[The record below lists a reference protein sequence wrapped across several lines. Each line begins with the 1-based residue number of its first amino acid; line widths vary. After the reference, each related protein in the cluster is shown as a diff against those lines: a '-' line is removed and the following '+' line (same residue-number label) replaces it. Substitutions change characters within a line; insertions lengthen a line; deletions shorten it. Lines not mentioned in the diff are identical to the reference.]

1 MSRSTSY
8 ERSFHY
14 FLLSINNY
22 FRFSYHCLTMERK
35 VYLLWF
41 GQTVSWTG
49 SAMSFFA
56 IGVWIYETT
65 GKASALSTILFIVA
79 IVGVVTGP
87 FGGVL
92 ADRFPRKTLIIVF
105 DLIIAVLMCVI
116 GYFALND
123 ILTLTLLIPFA
134 LAFGIFEIAHWT
146 TWSAFLGDVVKKN
159 EVTKVSAL
167 FESAE
172 AISVLIGPI
181 GGAFIYSFFGLT
193 GVILVDV
200 LTCFFGIATI
210 TMFKSKKIETKSNL
224 TFKNIYLDLV
234 EAYNWLK
241 KQKGLLALV
250 TIFAVGN
257 FLWGFT
263 SVLLPPMILRFT
275 DARGLGIVESS
286 VGLAFLFGSMISL
299 RLADKLQGNLKVA
312 IYMGLLG
319 GLSLIL
325 GSIRPSVFL
334 LCVHGI
340 IGGVSGTVQ
349 YTVSS
354 GAWLAITT
362 EDIRGIALA
371 LRGTIAQMLRPIG
384 VLIAGPL
391 GDYLEFDFYPNN
403 VDLLSPIVGLGPG
416 RGYALLFFIVGVVY
430 VGIWVVNLNN
440 KNLRT
445 LSKQVKEIT
454 KDS

>member
-1 MSRSTSY
+1 MSK
-8 ERSFHY
+8 
-14 FLLSINNY
+14 
-22 FRFSYHCLTMERK
+22 K

-49 SAMSFFA
+49 SSMSFFA

-79 IVGVVTGP
+79 IVGVITGP

-116 GYFALND
+116 GYLALND

-181 GGAFIYSFFGLT
+181 GGAFIYSFFGLP
-193 GVILVDV
+193 GVILVDLV
-200 LTCFFGIATI
+200 TCFFGIATI
-210 TMFKSKKIETKSNL
+210 TFFKSKKIKTKGKLN
-224 TFKNIYLDLV
+224 FKNTYFDLV

-250 TIFAVGN
+250 SIFSIGN

-263 SVLLPPMILRFT
+263 TVLIPPMILSFT

-286 VGLAFLFGSMISL
+286 VGLAFLFGSIISL

-325 GSIRPSVFL
+325 GSLRPSIIL
-334 LCVHGI
+334 LCIHGI
-340 IGGVSGTVQ
+340 IAGVSGTVQ

-354 GAWLAITT
+354 GAWLAITD
-362 EDIRGIALA
+362 ENIRGRALA
-371 LRGTIAQMLRPIG
+371 LRGTIAQMLRPLG
-384 VLIAGPL
+384 VVIAGPL
-391 GDYLEFDFYPNN
+391 GDYLEFSFYPKNAD
-403 VDLLSPIVGLGPG
+403 VLTQLVGSGPG
-416 RGYALLFFIVGVVY
+416 RGYAFLFFIIGVLY
-430 VGIWVVNLNN
+430 VVLWIVNFNN
-440 KNLRT
+440 KNLSN

-454 KDS
+454 SN

>member
-1 MSRSTSY
+1 MSK
-8 ERSFHY
+8 
-14 FLLSINNY
+14 
-22 FRFSYHCLTMERK
+22 K

-56 IGVWIYETT
+56 VGVWIYETT

-92 ADRFPRKTLIIVF
+92 ADRFPRKKLIIIF

-116 GYFALND
+116 GYLALND
-123 ILTLTLLIPFA
+123 VLTLTLLIPFA

-146 TWSAFLGDVVKKN
+146 TWSAFLGDVVKKQ

-181 GGAFIYSFFGLT
+181 GGAFIYSFFGLP
-193 GVILVDV
+193 GVILVD
-200 LTCFFGIATI
+200 LITCFFGIATI
-210 TMFKSKKIETKSNL
+210 TFFKSKKVEIKGKLS
-224 TFKNIYLDLV
+224 FKNVYLDLI

-241 KQKGLLALV
+241 KQKGLLSLV
-250 TIFAVGN
+250 TILTIGN

-263 SVLLPPMILRFT
+263 SVLLPPMILSFT

-286 VGLAFLFGSMISL
+286 VGLAFLFGSIISL

-319 GLSLIL
+319 GISLIL
-325 GSIRPSVFL
+325 GSIRPSIIL
-334 LCVHGI
+334 LCIHGVI
-340 IGGVSGTVQ
+340 AGVSGTVQ

-362 EDIRGIALA
+362 EDIRGRALA
-371 LRGTIAQMLRPIG
+371 LRGTIAQMLRPVG
-384 VLIAGPL
+384 VVIAGPL
-391 GDYLEFDFYPNN
+391 GDYLEFTFYPEN
-403 VDLLSPIVGLGPG
+403 VDILSPLVGTGPG
-416 RGYALLFFIVGVVY
+416 RGYAFLFFLVGVFY
-430 VGIWVVNLNN
+430 VVLWIVNFNN
-440 KNLRT
+440 KNLKF
-445 LSKQVKEIT
+445 LSKQVIEIT
-454 KDS
+454 NS

>member
-1 MSRSTSY
+1 
-8 ERSFHY
+8 
-14 FLLSINNY
+14 
-22 FRFSYHCLTMERK
+22 
-35 VYLLWF
+35 
-41 GQTVSWTG
+41 
-49 SAMSFFA
+49 MSFFA

-116 GYFALND
+116 GYFAISD

-146 TWSAFLGDVVKKN
+146 TWSAFLGDVVKKH

-172 AISVLIGPI
+172 AISVLVGPI
-181 GGAFIYSFFGLT
+181 GGAFIYSFFGLP
-193 GVILVDV
+193 GVILVD
-200 LTCFFGIATI
+200 LITCFFGIATI
-210 TMFKSKKIETKSNL
+210 TLFKSKKIKSKGKLN
-224 TFKNIYLDLV
+224 FKNTYFDLV

-250 TIFAVGN
+250 SILSIGN

-263 SVLLPPMILRFT
+263 SVLIPPMILSFT

-286 VGLAFLFGSMISL
+286 VGLAFLVGSIISL

-319 GLSLIL
+319 GLSLVL
-325 GSIRPSVFL
+325 GSLRPSIFL
-334 LCVHGI
+334 LCIHGI
-340 IGGVSGTVQ
+340 IAGVSGTVQ

-362 EDIRGIALA
+362 EEIRGRALA
-371 LRGTIAQMLRPIG
+371 LRGTIAQMLRPLG
-384 VLIAGPL
+384 VVIAGPL
-391 GDYLEFDFYPNN
+391 GDYLEFSFYPQN
-403 VDLLSPIVGLGPG
+403 VDILTPLVGSGPG
-416 RGYALLFFIVGVVY
+416 RGYAFLFFIIGILYVVLW
-430 VGIWVVNLNN
+430 IVNFNN
-440 KNLRT
+440 KNLRN

-454 KDS
+454 SN

>member
-1 MSRSTSY
+1 MSK
-8 ERSFHY
+8 
-14 FLLSINNY
+14 
-22 FRFSYHCLTMERK
+22 K

-49 SAMSFFA
+49 SSMSFFA
-56 IGVWIYETT
+56 IGVWIFETT
-65 GKASALSTILFIVA
+65 GKASALSTILFTVA

-92 ADRFPRKTLIIVF
+92 ADRFQRKTLIITF
-105 DLIIAVLMCVI
+105 DLIIALLMCVI
-116 GYFALND
+116 GYLALNEA
-123 ILTLTLLIPFA
+123 LTLTSLIPFA

-200 LTCFFGIATI
+200 ITCLFGIATI
-210 TMFKSKKIETKSNL
+210 TLFKSKKIETKSNL
-224 TFKNIYLDLV
+224 SIKNIYFDLI

-241 KQKGLLALV
+241 KQKGLLSLV
-250 TIFAVGN
+250 LILSACN

-263 SVLLPPMILRFT
+263 QVLIPPMILSFA
-275 DARGLGIVESS
+275 DATGLGIVESS
-286 VGLAFLFGSMISL
+286 VGLAFLFGSVISL
-299 RLADKLQGNLKVA
+299 RLADWLQGNLKVA
-312 IYMGLLG
+312 IYCGLLG
-319 GLSLIL
+319 GLALII
-325 GSIRPSVFL
+325 GSVRPSIFL
-334 LCVHGI
+334 LCVNGVIAGI
-340 IGGVSGTVQ
+340 SGTVQ

-362 EDIRGIALA
+362 EDIRGRALA
-371 LRGTIAQMLRPIG
+371 LRGTIAQMLRPLG
-384 VLIAGPL
+384 VVIAGPL
-391 GDYLEFDFYPNN
+391 GDYLEFSFYPKN
-403 VDLLSPIVGLGPG
+403 VDMLSPLVGTGPG
-416 RGYALLFFIVGVVY
+416 IGYAFLYFLIGVFY
-430 VGIWVVNLNN
+430 VVVWVVNFNN
-440 KNLRT
+440 KNLKF
-445 LSKQVKEIT
+445 LSKQVIEIT
-454 KDS
+454 NN

>member
-1 MSRSTSY
+1 MSK
-8 ERSFHY
+8 
-14 FLLSINNY
+14 
-22 FRFSYHCLTMERK
+22 K

-49 SAMSFFA
+49 SSMSFFA
-56 IGVWIYETT
+56 IGVWIFETT
-65 GKASALSTILFIVA
+65 GKASALSTVLFVVA
-79 IVGVVTGP
+79 IVGVITGP

-92 ADRFPRKTLIIVF
+92 ADRFPRKQLIITF
-105 DLIIAVLMCVI
+105 DLTIASLMCVI
-116 GYFALND
+116 GYLALND

-146 TWSAFLGDVVKKN
+146 TWSAFLGDVVKKH

-181 GGAFIYSFFGLT
+181 GGAFIYSFFGLP
-193 GVILVDV
+193 GVILFDV
-200 LTCFFGIATI
+200 VTCFIGIATI
-210 TMFKSKKIETKSNL
+210 TLFKSKKVELKNKL
-224 TFKNIYLDLV
+224 NFKNIYFDLV

-241 KQKGLLALV
+241 KQKGLLTLV
-250 TIFAVGN
+250 LIFSIGN

-263 SVLLPPMILRFT
+263 SVLLPAMILSFT

-286 VGLAFLFGSMISL
+286 VGIAFLFGSIISL
-299 RLADKLQGNLKVA
+299 RLSNWLQGNLKVA
-312 IYMGLLG
+312 IYCGLLG

-325 GSIRPSVFL
+325 GSVRPSIIL
-334 LCVHGI
+334 LCIHGV

-362 EDIRGIALA
+362 EDIRGRALA
-371 LRGTIAQMLRPIG
+371 LRGTIAQMLRPLG
-384 VLIAGPL
+384 VVIAGPL
-391 GDYLEFDFYPNN
+391 GDYLEFTFYPANT
-403 VDLLSPIVGLGPG
+403 DFLSLLVGSGPG
-416 RGYALLFFIVGVVY
+416 RGYAFLFFLVGVSY
-430 VGIWVVNLNN
+430 VVLWVVNYNN
-440 KNLRT
+440 KNLLS

-454 KDS
+454 KT

>member
-1 MSRSTSY
+1 MSK
-8 ERSFHY
+8 
-14 FLLSINNY
+14 
-22 FRFSYHCLTMERK
+22 K

-56 IGVWIYETT
+56 VGVWIYETT

-92 ADRFPRKTLIIVF
+92 ADRFPRKKLIIIF

-116 GYFALND
+116 GYLALND
-123 ILTLTLLIPFA
+123 LLTLTLLIPFA
-134 LAFGIFEIAHWT
+134 LAFGVFEIAHWT
-146 TWSAFLGDVVKKN
+146 TWSAFLGDVVKKQ

-181 GGAFIYSFFGLT
+181 GGAFIYSFFGLP
-193 GVILVDV
+193 GVILVD
-200 LTCFFGIATI
+200 LITCFFGIATI
-210 TMFKSKKIETKSNL
+210 TFFKSKKVEIKGKLS
-224 TFKNIYLDLV
+224 FKNVYLDLI

-241 KQKGLLALV
+241 KQKGLLSLV
-250 TIFAVGN
+250 TILTIGN

-263 SVLLPPMILRFT
+263 SVLLPPMILSFT

-286 VGLAFLFGSMISL
+286 VGLAFLFGSIISL

-319 GLSLIL
+319 GISLIL
-325 GSIRPSVFL
+325 GSIRPSIIL
-334 LCVHGI
+334 LCIHGVI
-340 IGGVSGTVQ
+340 AGVSGTVQ

-362 EDIRGIALA
+362 EDIRGRALA
-371 LRGTIAQMLRPIG
+371 LRGTIAQMLRPLG
-384 VLIAGPL
+384 VVIAGPL
-391 GDYLEFDFYPNN
+391 GDYLEFTFYPEN
-403 VDLLSPIVGLGPG
+403 VDILSPLVGTGPG
-416 RGYALLFFIVGVVY
+416 RGYAFLFFLVGVFY
-430 VGIWVVNLNN
+430 VVLWVVNFNN
-440 KNLRT
+440 KNLKF
-445 LSKQVKEIT
+445 LSKQVIEIT
-454 KDS
+454 NS

>member
-1 MSRSTSY
+1 MSK
-8 ERSFHY
+8 
-14 FLLSINNY
+14 
-22 FRFSYHCLTMERK
+22 K
-35 VYLLWF
+35 VYLLWL

-49 SAMSFFA
+49 SSMSFFA

-92 ADRFPRKTLIIVF
+92 ADRFPRKTLIIIF

-116 GYFALND
+116 GYLALND

-146 TWSAFLGDVVKKN
+146 TWSAFLGDVVKKQ

-181 GGAFIYSFFGLT
+181 GGAFIYSFFGLP
-193 GVILVDV
+193 GVILVD
-200 LTCFFGIATI
+200 LITCFFGIATI
-210 TMFKSKKIETKSNL
+210 TMFKSKKVDIKGKLSFRNVY
-224 TFKNIYLDLV
+224 FDLI

-241 KQKGLLALV
+241 KQKGLLSLV
-250 TIFAVGN
+250 SILAIGN

-263 SVLLPPMILRFT
+263 SVLIPPMILSFT

-286 VGLAFLFGSMISL
+286 VGLAFLFGSIISL

-319 GLSLIL
+319 GISLII
-325 GSIRPSVFL
+325 GSIRPSIIL
-334 LCVHGI
+334 LCIHGVI
-340 IGGVSGTVQ
+340 AGVSGTVQ

-362 EDIRGIALA
+362 EDIRGRALA
-371 LRGTIAQMLRPIG
+371 LRGTIAQMLRPLG
-384 VLIAGPL
+384 VVIAGPL
-391 GDYLEFDFYPNN
+391 GDYLEFTFYPENI
-403 VDLLSPIVGLGPG
+403 DILSPLIGNGPG
-416 RGYALLFFIVGVVY
+416 RGYAFLFFLVGVFY
-430 VGIWVVNLNN
+430 VVLWIVNFNN
-440 KNLRT
+440 KNLKF
-445 LSKQVKEIT
+445 LSKQVIEIT
-454 KDS
+454 NS